1 MATTSA
7 GRSLTGAT
15 GRAAADDIARTRER
29 VRRDR
34 SRMVLLYVGI
44 TAFVIF
50 CLAPFAWT
58 LITSFKGPDTI
69 YHRPIEYLP
78 NPVNFVNYQKIFA
91 LARFTHSLLNSAIVA
106 ASATAISLIVGSF
119 CAYAVARLNFPGK
132 NLLLAFVLAVAMF
145 PGISIVGP
153 LYQQFRDWNLT
164 NTYWALILPDVTF
177 TLPLGI
183 WTLTAFF
190 RDLPMELEESA
201 RVDGCGRMG
210 TFFRII
216 APLATPGMF
225 TVAILVFIAAWNEY
239 LFARTFMSEESK
251 LTATIV
257 IAQFEGAD
265 VASAYPW
272 GQITAASIIVTIP
285 LVILVLAFQ
294 RRIISG
300 LTAGAVKG

>member
-7 GRSLTGAT
+7 GRSLTGAP
-15 GRAAADDIARTRER
+15 GRMTTDDAARTRER
-29 VRRDR
+29 LRRER
-34 SRMVLLYVGI
+34 SKLVLFYFGI

-58 LITSFKGPDTI
+58 FITSFKGPDTI

-78 NPVNFVNYQKIFA
+78 NPVNPVNYQKIFA
-91 LARFTHSLLNSAIVA
+91 LSRFTHSLLNSAIVA

-177 TLPLGI
+177 ALPLAI